1 MIKTGEQVG
10 MRELIGVEVI
20 ERSSKRRGIIA
31 EITDNKMRVWY
42 EEGTALYPF
51 PACLEDTIILKEKEL
66 QEQYKRESSNASFDT
81 FKNVYRHALNE
92 EISYLREMGGKHY
105 RIIDGERLQT
115 EPNTYIYSF
124 ETDSELHFPDGTG
137 IKLWFADKIVLAR
150 VVACEEFTIII
161 QVNEFIGQKVESVEF
176 TAEPWQLMVAL
187 EERISELKAESSLI
201 AYEVACKGK
210 TKIDSKRFISYGQD
224 LALSKSKT
232 QPVTFI
238 WGPPG
243 TGKTTTLAKI
253 ALEHMQNHERVL
265 MLSYSNVSVDGALL
279 KVADI
284 SNMESG
290 EVIRYG
296 YPRMEKLLESKT
308 LTSYSYVLHTN
319 PYLEERDR
327 LLKKEKDRL
336 SKKDPKRLEIQ
347 KQLEQIR
354 TKLSEQEKL
363 IVQKAKFV
371 ATTVAK
377 AIVDKT
383 IYMQKFDVV
392 IFDEASMAYVPQ
404 IIFAASLAKRYFCCM
419 GDFRQLP
426 AIVQNP
432 KDTILETDIFEYTDV
447 KAAAEDGYYHEWL
460 VMLNCQYRMHPKI
473 ADFVSK
479 NMYGGYLQS
488 ANGLYENRQM
498 IANIAPIEKAT
509 MGLIDLSGTY
519 SVCIKTMDGSKIN
532 LMSAMMCIKLAE
544 MIHAE
549 YGVGIITPY
558 TAQARLILAML
569 RDLRER
575 DARFSSVRCAT
586 VHQFQGSEEPVVIY
600 DAVDCFRMRFP
611 GTLLTSKKND
621 TANRLF
627 NVAMTRA
634 QGKFILVANKEYMF
648 KKNISKDLIF
658 TKGLRYMS
666 DSGMYIKGEVLFEK
680 LGTLEDEIPEMFLG
694 DRDEVDSW
702 ERYLKDIENSQEKIF
717 MDVPGPIDDDEEAL
731 KDLAA
736 SLNTAEQKNVKIY
749 IRAAETVSLPL
760 NMRKYCLE
768 YPYVTTPVTVIDKC
782 IVWFGEPL
790 SSANFVSEGL
800 MIKTKYFPCF
810 RFAGKHTARMIKAI
824 LEMPT

>member
-1 MIKTGEQVG
+1 
-10 MRELIGVEVI
+10 
-20 ERSSKRRGIIA
+20 
-31 EITDNKMRVWY
+31 
-42 EEGTALYPF
+42 
-51 PACLEDTIILKEKEL
+51 
-66 QEQYKRESSNASFDT
+66 
-81 FKNVYRHALNE
+81 
-92 EISYLREMGGKHY
+92 
-105 RIIDGERLQT
+105 
-115 EPNTYIYSF
+115 
-124 ETDSELHFPDGTG
+124 
-137 IKLWFADKIVLAR
+137 
-150 VVACEEFTIII
+150 
-161 QVNEFIGQKVESVEF
+161 
-176 TAEPWQLMVAL
+176 
-187 EERISELKAESSLI
+187 
-201 AYEVACKGK
+201 
-210 TKIDSKRFISYGQD
+210 
-224 LALSKSKT
+224 
-232 QPVTFI
+232 
-238 WGPPG
+238 
-243 TGKTTTLAKI
+243 
-253 ALEHMQNHERVL
+253 
-265 MLSYSNVSVDGALL
+265 
-279 KVADI
+279 
-284 SNMESG
+284 
-290 EVIRYG
+290 
-296 YPRMEKLLESKT
+296 
-308 LTSYSYVLHTN
+308 
-319 PYLEERDR
+319 
-327 LLKKEKDRL
+327 
-336 SKKDPKRLEIQ
+336 
-347 KQLEQIR
+347 
-354 TKLSEQEKL
+354 
-363 IVQKAKFV
+363 
-371 ATTVAK
+371 
-377 AIVDKT
+377 
-383 IYMQKFDVV
+383 
-392 IFDEASMAYVPQ
+392 
-404 IIFAASLAKRYFCCM
+404 
-419 GDFRQLP
+419 
-426 AIVQNP
+426 
-432 KDTILETDIFEYTDV
+432 
-447 KAAAEDGYYHEWL
+447 
-460 VMLNCQYRMHPKI
+460 MLNCQYRMHPKI

-498 IANIAPIEKAT
+498 IANIAPIEKAA

-519 SVCIKTMDGSKIN
+519 SVCIKTMDGSRIN

-666 DSGMYIKGEVLFEK
+666 DSGMCIKGEALFEK